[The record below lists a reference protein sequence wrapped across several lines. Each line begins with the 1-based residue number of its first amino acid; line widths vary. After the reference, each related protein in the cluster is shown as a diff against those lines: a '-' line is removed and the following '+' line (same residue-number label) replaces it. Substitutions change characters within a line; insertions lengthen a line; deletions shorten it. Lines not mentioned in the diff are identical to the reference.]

1 MKSELINIRRVWDKE
16 KNPSSRQELNPWPP
30 EHWAGPLSI
39 ELQDLKIHH
48 LITSHNDFDS
58 ADPSSMQDDF
68 LLFAIVQNKMITKS
82 FDNLFI
88 TSILKS
94 MVILAI

>member
-1 MKSELINIRRVWDKE
+1 MKCE
-16 KNPSSRQELNPWPP
+16 KWTDQHKMCLGQRKKSDPWPP
-30 EHWAGPLSI
+30 EHRVDPLSI
-39 ELQDLKIHH
+39 KLQDLKIHH